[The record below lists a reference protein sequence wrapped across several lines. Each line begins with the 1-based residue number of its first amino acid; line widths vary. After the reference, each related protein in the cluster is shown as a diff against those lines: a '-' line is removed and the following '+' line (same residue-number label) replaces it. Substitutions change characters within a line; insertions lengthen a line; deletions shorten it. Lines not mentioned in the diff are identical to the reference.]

1 MISAELAELT
11 TLILEDT
18 GVTNA
23 GVIDYAQSA
32 PAMLCRLDLSRTAV
46 THDIFPALAVMPQL
60 QALNLEA
67 TQVHVFS
74 HT

>member
-1 MISAELAELT
+1 
-11 TLILEDT
+11 
-18 GVTNA
+18 
-23 GVIDYAQSA
+23 
-32 PAMLCRLDLSRTAV
+32 MLCRLDLSRTAV
-46 THDIFPALAVMPQL
+46 THDIFPALAAMPQL

>member
-1 MISAELAELT
+1 MAELT

-46 THDIFPALAVMPQL
+46 THDIFPALAAMPQL